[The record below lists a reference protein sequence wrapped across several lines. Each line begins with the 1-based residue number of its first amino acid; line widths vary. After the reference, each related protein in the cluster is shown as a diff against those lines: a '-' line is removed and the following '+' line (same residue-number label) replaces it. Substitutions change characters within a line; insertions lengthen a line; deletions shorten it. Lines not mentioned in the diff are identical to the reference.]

1 MSKVIRAYTN
11 KIFLDFSLL
20 VRKKKSHSTTH
31 TLRQYRFKWYS

>member
-1 MSKVIRAYTN
+1 
-11 KIFLDFSLL
+11 LDFSLL